1 MRECLTRPHHYQ
13 QNLADAMDNVIY
25 NALCHYY
32 RALERLGYYSYGDVY
47 KLLVLV
53 FLRDFVYQDYRGI
66 LSMADYRTIEK
77 ALSCLY
83 GTSCLTPY
91 PDYLKMGKLY
101 LGQMTELS
109 QRIKQLEDTEV
120 VKPLPE
126 DIVDSESEIEIY
138 EETEEE

>member
-1 MRECLTRPHHYQ
+1 MTRCLTWLQHLPP
-13 QNLADAMDNVIY
+13 NLVDAMDKLIF
-25 NALCHYY
+25 NALCHYHQ
-32 RALERLGYYSYGDVY
+32 ALERLGYYSYGDVY

-66 LSMADYRTIEK
+66 LTEPDYRLIEK

-109 QRIKQLEDTEV
+109 QRIKTLEDTEV

-126 DIVDSESEIEIY
+126 NIVDTESEIQIY
-138 EETEEE
+138 EEEEE